1 MTSLTTILA
10 VAPFLS
16 RGNMGADLQYP
27 MALVVIV
34 GMAAGTLVSLFY
46 VPTVYAVIYRKRR

>member
-1 MTSLTTILA
+1 
-10 VAPFLS
+10 
-16 RGNMGADLQYP
+16 MGADLQYP